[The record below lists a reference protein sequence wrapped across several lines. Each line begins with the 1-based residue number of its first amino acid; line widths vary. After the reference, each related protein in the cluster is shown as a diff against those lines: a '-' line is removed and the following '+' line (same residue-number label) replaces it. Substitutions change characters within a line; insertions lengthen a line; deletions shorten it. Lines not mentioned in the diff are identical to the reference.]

1 MLTGGVLPTDGQS
14 GMTDLVDEDELPAP
28 SRSGRWRAVALATLH
43 IVPPVISVGCAIV
56 AGYFAFATTSKKPPA
71 DMAALAVSIMKSG
84 DASPELRDWA
94 ADVLGIQTDIGMPV
108 KTAQQ

>member
-1 MLTGGVLPTDGQS
+1 
-14 GMTDLVDEDELPAP
+14 MTDFVDDDELPRP
-28 SRSGRWRAVALATLH
+28 SRSGRWRAIALAAFQ
-43 IVPPVISVGCAIV
+43 IVPPVISIGCAIV

-94 ADVLGIQTDIGMPV
+94 ADVLGIQTDIGMPA

>member
-1 MLTGGVLPTDGQS
+1 MV
-14 GMTDLVDEDELPAP
+14 DLVDEDEVPAP
-28 SRSGRWRAVALATLH
+28 GRSGGWRVIALTTLQ
-43 IVPPVISVGCAIV
+43 IVPPVISVGCAIM
-56 AGYFAFATTSKKPPA
+56 AGYFAFATSSKKPPA

-94 ADVLGIQTDIGMPV
+94 ADVLGIQTDIGMPT

>member
-1 MLTGGVLPTDGQS
+1 
-14 GMTDLVDEDELPAP
+14 MTDLVDEDELPAP
-28 SRSGRWRAVALATLH
+28 SRSGRWRVIALATLH
-43 IVPPVISVGCAIV
+43 IVPPVVSIGCAIM
-56 AGYFAFATTSKKPPA
+56 AGYFTYVTSITKPPA

-94 ADVLGIQTDIGMPV
+94 ADVLGIQTDIGMPA

>member
-1 MLTGGVLPTDGQS
+1 
-14 GMTDLVDEDELPAP
+14 MTDLVDEDELPAP
-28 SRSGRWRAVALATLH
+28 SRSGRWRAIALTTLH
-43 IVPPVISVGCAIV
+43 IVPPVISVGCAIM
-56 AGYFAFATTSKKPPA
+56 AGYFAFATASKKPPA

-94 ADVLGIQTDIGMPV
+94 AEVLGIQTDIGMPV

>member
-1 MLTGGVLPTDGQS
+1 M
-14 GMTDLVDEDELPAP
+14 
-28 SRSGRWRAVALATLH
+28 
-43 IVPPVISVGCAIV
+43 
-56 AGYFAFATTSKKPPA
+56 AGYFTYVASHSNNKPPP

-94 ADVLGIQTDIGMPV
+94 ADVLGIQTDIGMPA

>member
-1 MLTGGVLPTDGQS
+1 MV
-14 GMTDLVDEDELPAP
+14 DLVDEDEVPAP
-28 SRSGRWRAVALATLH
+28 GPPKRWHAMALATLQ
-43 IVPPVISVGCAIV
+43 IVPPVISIGCAIV

-94 ADVLGIQTDIGMPV
+94 ADVLGIQTDIGMPA